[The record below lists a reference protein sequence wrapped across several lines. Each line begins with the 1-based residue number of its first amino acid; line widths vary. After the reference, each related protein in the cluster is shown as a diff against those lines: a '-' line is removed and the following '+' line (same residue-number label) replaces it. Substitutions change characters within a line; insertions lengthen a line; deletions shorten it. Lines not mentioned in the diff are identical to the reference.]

1 MDVHDPGIRIAAA
14 NALARSLHS
23 VPVEQLQRVCD
34 VFERARSE
42 GLRGR
47 LHDRD
52 LARLHERLG
61 HWSEAIRCWEEYRN
75 GDPPQGFCAT
85 GRDAE
90 ELWVRQS
97 GIARCALRAG
107 QRERAW
113 AAFRK
118 LPGFDGDERAA
129 SLQFEFLGRIGRFE
143 GRWNRVE
150 ALGAGELG
158 DADALFGLARVVR
171 HGFLGGS
178 VGVAEEREELIGLGR
193 LLGRLGD
200 PAVARLT
207 AALTA
212 GDPMAVELAGDTGLA
227 SLIPALERALEAD
240 AFRLHRW
247 MIEAALR
254 RRRES
259 R

>member
-1 MDVHDPGIRIAAA
+1 
-14 NALARSLHS
+14 
-23 VPVEQLQRVCD
+23 
-34 VFERARSE
+34 
-42 GLRGR
+42 
-47 LHDRD
+47 
-52 LARLHERLG
+52 
-61 HWSEAIRCWEEYRN
+61 
-75 GDPPQGFCAT
+75 
-85 GRDAE
+85 
-90 ELWVRQS
+90 
-97 GIARCALRAG
+97 
-107 QRERAW
+107 
-113 AAFRK
+113 
-118 LPGFDGDERAA
+118 
-129 SLQFEFLGRIGRFE
+129 
-143 GRWNRVE
+143 
-150 ALGAGELG
+150 
-158 DADALFGLARVVR
+158 
-171 HGFLGGS
+171 

-254 RRRES
+254 RLRES